1 MADKNSMS
9 SIAFPAVGTGRQGYP
24 CNLAAKTMFKCCRD
38 FLHQKSSTT
47 LKEIIFV
54 VYHEDKE
61 TFQVIHVFFKLCITF
76 THSKNQVFKGSLICN
91 ECKLWSL

>member
-24 CNLAAKTMFKCCRD
+24 RDLAAKTMFKCCRD
-38 FLHQKSSTT
+38 FLHQKISTT

-61 TFQVIHVFFKLCITF
+61 TFQVIHVFSNYVLHFHILKTKFLRE
-76 THSKNQVFKGSLICN
+76 V
-91 ECKLWSL
+91 